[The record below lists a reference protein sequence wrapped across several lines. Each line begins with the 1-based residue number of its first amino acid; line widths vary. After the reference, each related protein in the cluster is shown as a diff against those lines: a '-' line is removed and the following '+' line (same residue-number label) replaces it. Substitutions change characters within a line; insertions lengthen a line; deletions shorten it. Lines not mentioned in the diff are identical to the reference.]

1 MAYAFSLDDVAY
13 LRSDA
18 GRAALSALADLPLTP
33 ASRLADVNRARQV
46 SPTRFAAVLETV
58 LLRRKSAKVGFTDGL
73 FTSDALQQATAHPVA
88 VHRARRFT
96 GPAHDVTCSIGADLA
111 ALPEG
116 SVGSDLDP
124 VRLAMARHNLG
135 DAVPLVRADALRP
148 VSRGTA
154 VLADPARRDSS

>member
-1 MAYAFSLDDVAY
+1 MGYEFSLDDVAY

-18 GRAALSALADLPLTP
+18 GSAALSALADLPLTP
-33 ASRLADVNRARQV
+33 ASRLSDVALAKRV

-58 LLRRKSAKVGFTDGL
+58 LLRRKASAKVPFTDGL
-73 FTSDALQQATAHPVA
+73 FTSDALQQATPHPVA
-88 VHRARRFT
+88 AHRARRFT

-124 VRLAMARHNLG
+124 VRLAMARHNVG

-148 VSRGTA
+148 LSRGTA
-154 VLADPARRDSS
+154 VLADP